1 MLGHARQQLQ
11 LGHGEPEGGVGR
23 PRGAPHGPAKAGHDV
38 GQLGP
43 DLLVSQQAWR
53 YVALS

>member
-11 LGHGEPEGGVGR
+11 LGHGKPQGGVGR
-23 PRGAPHGPAKAGHDV
+23 PRGTPHGPAEAGHDV

-43 DLLVSQQAWR
+43 DLLLPGQVLR